1 MIRLSTIILLSLTLW
16 LTGCAG
22 FNTWSSNDLSKQ
34 AKIQATKNKRVE
46 RIQRARAANLN
57 TQDFSKIQDPS
68 NDLWQRVREGFEI
81 PDPPDNP
88 LIIKHV
94 NQLAS
99 NPVYVNRL
107 LQRSSYYLF
116 YIEEEVEARDMPSE
130 LALLPFV
137 ESAFNPKAVSPAKAA
152 GMWQFM
158 PATGKDYKLTQNTFR
173 DERRDI
179 IQSTRAALDYLQRL
193 YGMFGDW
200 HLALAAYNWGEGSVA
215 KAIKRNQMAGL
226 PTDYFSLQMPN
237 ETRNYVPKLLAY
249 KRIIEFPQSYGFK
262 LPPVEDHPYFLAVS
276 TPSDIDVDL
285 VIKLADISQDQFISL
300 NPSFTKP
307 VILKA
312 ANPQILLPFGKA
324 EIFQDNLKKY
334 NGPLSSWTAVVV
346 DRTDTVDKVAA
357 NLNVDPNQ
365 LRELNGIPKGM
376 RIRAGS
382 TVLVPKT
389 TLASGDIPS
398 HIADGGLLNLEKEFT
413 AAVLRCKGSKCTTLA
428 VRNAAAAHSGNA
440 AHTTSKAS
448 TGAKSNASGHSDG
461 KKEQKT
467 AKTEGKSAGKSSST
481 QVKKTPGK

>member
-1 MIRLSTIILLSLTLW
+1 MIRLSTLFLLSLTLW

-22 FNTWSSNDLSKQ
+22 LNTWSSNDTTKQ
-34 AKIQATKNKRVE
+34 AKINATKNKRAE
-46 RIQRARAANLN
+46 RARAANLS

-68 NDLWQRVREGFEI
+68 NDLWQRVRDGFEI

-179 IQSTRAALDYLQRL
+179 IHSTRAALDYLQRL

-200 HLALAAYNWGEGSVA
+200 HLALAAYNWGEGSVSR
-215 KAIKRNQMAGL
+215 AIKRNQMAGL

-346 DRTDTVDKVAA
+346 DRTDTVDKIAA

-365 LRELNGIPKGM
+365 LRDLNGIPKGM

-389 TLASGDIPS
+389 TLATGDIPS
-398 HIADGGLLNLEKEFT
+398 HIADGGLLNLEKEYA
-413 AAVLRCKGSKCTTLA
+413 AAVWSCKGSKCK
-428 VRNAAAAHSGNA
+428 VINAKNVSNPQPPVASGGHSKQ
-440 AHTTSKAS
+440 SP
-448 TGAKSNASGHSDG
+448 GAKTVTSGAHDS
-461 KKEQKT
+461 KKDQKT
-467 AKTEGKSAGKSSST
+467 SKTEGKSAGKPGST
-481 QVKKTPGK
+481 QVKKTAGK